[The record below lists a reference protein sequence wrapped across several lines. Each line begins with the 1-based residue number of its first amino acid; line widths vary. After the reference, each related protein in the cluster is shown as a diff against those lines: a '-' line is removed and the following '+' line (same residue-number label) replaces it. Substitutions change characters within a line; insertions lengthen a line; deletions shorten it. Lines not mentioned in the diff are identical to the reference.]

1 MNKEL
6 FPYLKS
12 LSDLLTSAANKR
24 IDSEVASMYIDLS
37 KRLVDLML
45 IQNELSLVLEKKS
58 LIKIPEAAT
67 KLEKVLPKSKN
78 NRLLLQELKSIP
90 NLEAVN
96 QTHQPPTF
104 LQIHLPHHHVK
115 LYFWEETPFYLN

>member
-12 LSDLLTSAANKR
+12 LSDLLTRAANTR

-96 QTHQPPTF
+96 
-104 LQIHLPHHHVK
+104 
-115 LYFWEETPFYLN
+115 LYD

>member
-12 LSDLLTSAANKR
+12 LSDLLTSAANTR

-67 KLEKVLPKSKN
+67 KLEKVLGEKIPPETFSK
-78 NRLLLQELKSIP
+78 RVDGKIITPHTLI
-90 NLEAVN
+90 NL
-96 QTHQPPTF
+96 
-104 LQIHLPHHHVK
+104 
-115 LYFWEETPFYLN
+115 FWGGEGRGSNL